1 VSSPLAESPLFAIGP
16 VPVAGSVLTS
26 FGITAALGVASFSL
40 TRRLSLEPSRA
51 QTAIE
56 LVVSTIDGEIRDV
69 MVTVAGMGWT
79 IVVPAVVGFVSGHW
93 LDRRYG
99 TGIVLGA
106 GLGLLGL
113 VLGCRGFASTG
124 PHRDDLALTLG
135 DHPVRGMASQGQQRA
150 VVLALQL
157 GEVGAWRYI
166 ARQ

>member
-1 VSSPLAESPLFAIGP
+1 MADLTPKSDASDNDRMRDTVARFEQRRRRWRTEGARTLVLA
-16 VPVAGSVLTS
+16 
-26 FGITAALGVASFSL
+26 
-40 TRRLSLEPSRA
+40 
-51 QTAIE
+51 
-56 LVVSTIDGEIRDV
+56 
-69 MVTVAGMGWT
+69 VTVAGMGWT